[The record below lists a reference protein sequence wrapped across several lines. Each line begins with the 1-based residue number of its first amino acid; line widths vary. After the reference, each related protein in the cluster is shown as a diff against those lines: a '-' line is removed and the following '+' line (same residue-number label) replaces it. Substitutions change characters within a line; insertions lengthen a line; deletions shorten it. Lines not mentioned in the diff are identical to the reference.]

1 MDAFISY
8 RRDTGIDFAA
18 RLNERF
24 SKEGYD
30 CFFDVER
37 MRSGRFD
44 KQLYS
49 KIEQSTNF
57 IIVLS
62 PNALDRCKN
71 RGDWVRLELEKA
83 IALNKNIVPVFM
95 PKFSFP
101 DDMPDTISVVS
112 TMQGVN
118 YVHGRDGFNK
128 LFAELLSYM
137 VDEEGR
143 PLVDAKKAKK
153 SNTYYETVGMSEAE
167 KERIV
172 KDYTICKEIESKIF
186 NDMLTG
192 RSDLVAF
199 NPAIYEISSAME
211 KYSYF
216 PQISHIYGFVCNQ
229 STADEANDQYGQGR
243 NKFYAGNMEDA
254 DFETKMD
261 AIIKE
266 HNLTGFDFVDLT
278 LILKDSPQPFER
290 LTSIVDRLNPNAI
303 VYIRELDDDMV
314 MGFPDEQEKF
324 KHLVELLSVNKY
336 AGNRHM
342 GRSVLT
348 FLHWTGASEV
358 KMYDVLL
365 SSAGMSTKRK
375 RMLFDTYFSYLEPE
389 IDDLISKYPDN
400 DKYRNAKSWLVKNY
414 ASVKQSF
421 QSKESLF
428 ISGFMFFYGIYK
440 DKE

>member
-57 IIVLS
+57 IIILS

-71 RGDWVRLELEKA
+71 NGDWVLLELEKA
-83 IALNKNIVPVFM
+83 ITLNKNIVPVFL
-95 PKFSFP
+95 PNFSFP
-101 DDMPDTISVVS
+101 DNIPDTISVVS

-128 LFAELLSYM
+128 MFTELLSYM

-143 PLVDAKKAKK
+143 PLADAKKAKK
-153 SNTYYETVGMSEAE
+153 SNTYYETVGMSENE

-186 NDMLTG
+186 SDMFTG
-192 RSDLVAF
+192 RENLVAF

-211 KYSYF
+211 KYSFF
-216 PQISHIYGFVCNQ
+216 PQISHVYGFVCNQ
-229 STADEANDQYGQGR
+229 ATAEEANAQYAQR
-243 NKFYAGNMEDA
+243 HNKFYAGNMEDV
-254 DFETKMD
+254 DFEAKMD
-261 AIIKE
+261 AILKE
-266 HNLTGFDFVDLT
+266 HNHTGFDFVDLT

-303 VYIRELDDDMV
+303 VYVRELDDDMV

-348 FLHWTGASEV
+348 FLHRTGASEV

-365 SSAGMSTKRK
+365 SSAGMSAKRK

-421 QSKESLF
+421 QSLDSLF
-428 ISGFMFFYGIYK
+428 ISGFMFFYGVYK
-440 DKE
+440 E

>member
-24 SKEGYD
+24 TKEGYD

-44 KQLYS
+44 EQLYS
-49 KIEQSTNF
+49 KIEQSSNF

-71 RGDWVRLELEKA
+71 KRDWVRLELEKA
-83 IALNKNIVPVFM
+83 ISLNKNIVPVFM
-95 PKFSFP
+95 PKFAFP
-101 DDMPDTISVVS
+101 DDMPDSISVVS

-118 YVHGRDGFNK
+118 YIHGRDGFNK
-128 LFAELLSYM
+128 MFAELLSYM
-137 VDEEGR
+137 VDEDGR
-143 PLVDAKKAKK
+143 PLIDAKKAKK
-153 SNTYYETVGMSEAE
+153 SNTY
-167 KERIV
+167 
-172 KDYTICKEIESKIF
+172 TICKDIESRIF
-186 NDMLTG
+186 TEMLAG
-192 RSDLVAF
+192 KSNLVAF

-216 PQISHIYGFVCNQ
+216 PQISHVYGFVCNQ

-243 NKFYAGNMEDA
+243 NQFYAGNMEDA
-254 DFETKMD
+254 DFEAKMD
-261 AIIKE
+261 AMLKE
-266 HNLTGFDFVDLT
+266 HHLKGFDFVDLT
-278 LILKDSPQPFER
+278 LILKDSPQPCER
-290 LTSIVDRLNPNAI
+290 LTSIVDRLNPGAI
-303 VYIRELDDDMV
+303 VYIRELDDDLV
-314 MGFPDEQEKF
+314 IGFPDEQEKF
-324 KHLVELLSVNKY
+324 KHLVDLLSVNKY

-365 SSAGMSTKRK
+365 SSAGMSAKRK

-389 IDDLISKYPDN
+389 IDDLIESYPDN

-421 QSKESLF
+421 QSKESVF
-428 ISGFMFFYGIYK
+428 ISGFMFFYGVYN